1 MTKRLAIIPARG
13 GSKRIPLK
21 NIKLFNGKPIIVYS
35 IEAALS
41 SGLFSEVMV
50 STDDKQIAEIALA
63 HQASVPFFR
72 SPENSNDLAGTAE
85 VLCEVLSYYQIKK
98 NEFSEAC
105 CIYPTAPFVTAS
117 ILTETHSI
125 LATGSYDTVF
135 PIMKFSYPVQRSLKK
150 NNSGRVEMA
159 WPENYSKRSQDLPPF
174 FHDAG
179 QFYWFK
185 VSYML
190 NEKKLFSQNSYGHE
204 IDELHGQDIDSLS
217 DWKLAELKFNIIS
230 GA

>member
-1 MTKRLAIIPARG
+1 MMKRLAIIPARG

-21 NIKLFNGKPIIVYS
+21 NIKLFNGRPIIAYS

-50 STDDKQIAEIALA
+50 STDDKQIAEVALA
-63 HQASVPFFR
+63 HKASVPFFR
-72 SPENSNDLAGTAE
+72 SPENSNDYAGTAE
-85 VLCEVLSYYQIKK
+85 VLCEVLSQYQNQK

-105 CIYPTAPFVTAS
+105 CIYPTAPFVTSSMLA
-117 ILTETHSI
+117 ETHSI
-125 LATGSYDTVF
+125 FSKGNYDTLF
-135 PIMKFSYPVQRSLKK
+135 PIMKFSYPVPRSLKK
-150 NNSGRVEMA
+150 NSSGGIEMV

-174 FHDAG
+174 YHDAG

-185 VSYML
+185 VPFML
-190 NEKKLFSQNSYGHE
+190 QEKKLFSQNSYGQE

-217 DWKLAELKFNIIS
+217 DWKLAELKFNMIS
-230 GA
+230 GL

>member
-1 MTKRLAIIPARG
+1 MKRLAIIPARG

-21 NIKLFNGKPIIVYS
+21 NIKLFNGRPIIAYS

-50 STDDKQIAEIALA
+50 STDDKQIAEVALA
-63 HQASVPFFR
+63 HHAIVPFFR
-72 SPENSNDLAGTAE
+72 SPENSNDYAGTSE
-85 VLCEVLSYYQIKK
+85 VLCEVLRHYQNKK
-98 NEFSEAC
+98 IEFSEAC

-117 ILTETHSI
+117 LLTETNSI
-125 LATGSYDTVF
+125 FSKGNYDTLF
-135 PIMKFSYPVQRSLKK
+135 PIMKFSYPVQRSLWK
-150 NNSGRVEMA
+150 NSSGGIEMV

-174 FHDAG
+174 YHDAG

-190 NEKKLFSQNSYGHE
+190 SEKKLFSLNSYGQE

-217 DWKLAELKFNIIS
+217 DWKLAELKFNMLS
-230 GA
+230 SPH